1 MKRSTPSI
9 VGYFL
14 HKISG
19 YDISSLLLL
28 ELEAYL
34 TWPFRS
40 LPSFLGYVPR
50 YLIYKLLFK
59 KLDSFCF
66 IQPNV
71 FFSHCYNIRCGKNF
85 VVNSNTYFHGI
96 GGIDIGDYVL
106 VGPNVVISSGMHE
119 YTKSREPVALQNI
132 VPRKIIIEDG
142 VWIGANVV
150 VMPGIRISKGTIVGA
165 GSVVTKSTEP
175 YSVVAGVP
183 AKQIKL
189 RAN

>member
-1 MKRSTPSI
+1 MTKTKNV

-14 HKISG
+14 AKIRG
-19 YDISSLLLL
+19 YSISSLLLL

-34 TWPFRS
+34 AWPFRL

-50 YLIYKLLFK
+50 YIIYKLLFK
-59 KLDSFCF
+59 RLDAFCF

-71 FFSHCYNIRCGKNF
+71 FFSHCHNISCGKNF
-85 VVNSNTYFHGI
+85 VVNSNSYFHGI
-96 GGIDIGDYVL
+96 GGIEIGDYVL
-106 VGPNVVISSGMHE
+106 IGPNVVISSGMHE
-119 YTKSREPVALQNI
+119 YAKSRSPVALQKI
-132 VPRKIIIEDG
+132 VPKKITLEDG

-150 VMPGIRISKGTIVGA
+150 VMPGVKIREGTIVGA

-183 AKQIKL
+183 AKKIKS